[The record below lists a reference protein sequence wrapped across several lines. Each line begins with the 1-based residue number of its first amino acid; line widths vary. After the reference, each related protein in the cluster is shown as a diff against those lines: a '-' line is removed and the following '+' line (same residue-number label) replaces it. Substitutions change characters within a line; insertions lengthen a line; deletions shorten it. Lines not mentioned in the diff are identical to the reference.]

1 MLQSGKDK
9 KVTEP
14 IIELRNITKC
24 YQKGIPVIE
33 NCNLKVGKGEFITLL
48 GPSGCGKTTT
58 LRMIGGFET
67 PTSGQILLHGRDIT
81 KLLPNQRPV
90 NTVFQKYALFPHLN
104 IRDNIAFGLKLKK
117 MPKKEIDVRVDK
129 VLEVVDLEGFEKRSI
144 HSLSGGQQQRVAIAR
159 AIVNEPEILLLDE
172 PLGALDLKMRQE
184 MQLELKNMHK
194 ELGITF
200 IYVTHDQQE
209 ALTMSDRIVVMAGGE
224 IQQEGT
230 PEEIYN
236 EPRNAFVA
244 DFIGE
249 SNIFNGIMTG
259 KLKAAFCGG
268 EFDCVDDYPKDTAFD
283 AVVRPEDIVIT
294 GPEEG
299 KLKGEV
305 ISCIFMGSLY
315 EVTIQCG
322 KNEVVAHGLKNI
334 KPGTKV
340 GMEIDRDNIHIMPRD
355 LKVNHYEGT
364 LDEKMVFWFA
374 DGCFHP
380 DYRRIFP
387 GSYEKDGILYDK
399 EGKELEVQGMK
410 LTASYL
416 AKNAR
421 LSDNP
426 DEGAVRGRISSIIY
440 KGDHYSYIVRSQ
452 NHNDYYV
459 NDEYL
464 WNNGDYVSVVI
475 PEEKIQYGF
484 SEEGN

>member
-1 MLQSGKDK
+1 MS
-9 KVTEP
+9 EP

-24 YQKGIPVIE
+24 YQNGIPVIE
-33 NCNLKVGKGEFITLL
+33 NCSLKVEKGEFITLL

-58 LRMIGGFET
+58 LRMIGGFEM
-67 PTSGQILLHGRDIT
+67 PTSGQILLHKQDIT
-81 KLLPNQRPV
+81 RLHPNERPV

-104 IRDNIAFGLKLKK
+104 IKDNIAFGLKLKK
-117 MPKKEIDVRVDK
+117 LPKSEINRKVERV
-129 VLEVVDLEGFEKRSI
+129 LGVVDLEGFEKRSI

-184 MQLELKNMHK
+184 MQLELKSMHE

-209 ALTMSDRIVVMAGGE
+209 ALTMSDRIVVMAGGK

-244 DFIGE
+244 DFIGD
-249 SNIFNGIMTG
+249 SNIFNGVMTG
-259 KLKAAFCGG
+259 KLKAKFCGK
-268 EFDCVDDYPKDTAFD
+268 EFDCVDNYPVKTAFD

-294 GPEEG
+294 GPEAG

-315 EVTIQCG
+315 EITVQCG
-322 KNEVVAHGLKNI
+322 KNEIIAHGLKNI

-340 GMEIDRDNIHIMPRD
+340 GMDIDKDNIHIMPRN
-355 LKVNHYEGT
+355 LKINHYEGI
-364 LDEKMVFWFA
+364 LDEKMVFRFA
-374 DGCFHP
+374 DGCFNP
-380 DYRRIFP
+380 DIRQIYPDSYIS
-387 GSYEKDGILYDK
+387 GGVLYEKDGK
-399 EGKELEVQGMK
+399 EIPLHEVK

-416 AKNAR
+416 AKDAR

-426 DEGAVRGRISSIIY
+426 EEGAVKGKISSIIY
-440 KGDHYSYIVRSQ
+440 KGDHYSYIVRSS
-452 NHNDYYV
+452 NHHDYYV

-475 PEEKIQYGF
+475 PEDKIQYQF
-484 SEEGN
+484 LEGNEK